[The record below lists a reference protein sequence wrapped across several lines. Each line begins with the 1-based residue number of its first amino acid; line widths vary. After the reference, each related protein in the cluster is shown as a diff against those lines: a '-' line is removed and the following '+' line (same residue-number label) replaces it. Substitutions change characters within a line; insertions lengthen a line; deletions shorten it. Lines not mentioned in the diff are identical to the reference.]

1 MSLIPVEPVRSRIG
15 GRFANASH
23 GPRPRSARSHVRPPS
38 TPGPCWRSEPAR
50 WRVPVQPPP
59 TSLVLDVVTFSLAN
73 EDFAIE
79 LGYVHKIVPLI
90 ELTPVPGTPDF
101 IVGVINLRG
110 EILPI
115 VDLHRLYGMARTGWT
130 DQSWV
135 IVLGGERNEFAL
147 LADKV
152 HEVITLR
159 TDQVLDWQGSATGV
173 GRQFVRGVTEGAL
186 IVLDG
191 AALLQ
196 DDRLFIDQGG
206 DGAAPEPGEIPMA
219 KSSKSKKPV
228 VSATSPNKKPSPK
241 GRKGGDK
248 VFMQNEELYRLFVD
262 SIKDYAILMLDPT
275 GHVLSWNPGA
285 ELLKGYHADEII
297 GKHFSIFYPRED
309 VEHGKPEMELR
320 VATNENRFEDEG
332 WRVRK
337 DGSRFWASVIFTAL
351 RDETQR
357 LVGFGKITRDLTGRW
372 QAEETLRSQVQLLDL
387 ASDSVMIRDLDDRIV
402 YWNKGSERLYGWK
415 KEHVLGQVVYTFL
428 QTEFPGPKAEI
439 LETFLREGRWE
450 GELDP
455 YLCGW
460 PARHGV
466 QPLDVGAGCVGCGEV
481 VSRNQYRH
489 HPAQAVGG

>member
-1 MSLIPVEPVRSRIG
+1 M
-15 GRFANASH
+15 
-23 GPRPRSARSHVRPPS
+23 
-38 TPGPCWRSEPAR
+38 
-50 WRVPVQPPP
+50 
-59 TSLVLDVVTFSLAN
+59 LDVVTFSLAN
-73 EDFAIE
+73 EDYAIE

-248 VFMQNEELYRLFVD
+248 VFMQNDELYRLFVD

-337 DGSRFWASVIFTAL
+337 DGSRFWASVVITAL
-351 RDETQR
+351 HKDA
-357 LVGFGKITRDLTGRW
+357 GGSW
-372 QAEETLRSQVQLLDL
+372 
-387 ASDSVMIRDLDDRIV
+387 ASPR
-402 YWNKGSERLYGWK
+402 
-415 KEHVLGQVVYTFL
+415 
-428 QTEFPGPKAEI
+428 
-439 LETFLREGRWE
+439 
-450 GELDP
+450 
-455 YLCGW
+455 
-460 PARHGV
+460 
-466 QPLDVGAGCVGCGEV
+466 
-481 VSRNQYRH
+481 
-489 HPAQAVGG
+489 